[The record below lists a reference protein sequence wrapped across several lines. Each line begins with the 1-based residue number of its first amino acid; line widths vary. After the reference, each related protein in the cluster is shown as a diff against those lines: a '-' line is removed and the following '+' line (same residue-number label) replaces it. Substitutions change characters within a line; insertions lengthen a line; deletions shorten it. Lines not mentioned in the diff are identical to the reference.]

1 VIERKRE
8 MREKDTYIVIK
19 GYTVR
24 KRARQ
29 LYNRIKKI
37 IFCQERQNGLREK
50 KVPREGGEHSVLRKI
65 K

>member
-1 VIERKRE
+1 MIERKRE

-37 IFCQERQNGLREK
+37 IFCQERQYVLRERNK
-50 KVPREGGEHSVLRKI
+50 CQERGVNIVF
-65 K
+65 

>member
-37 IFCQERQNGLREK
+37 IFCQERQNVLRERK
-50 KVPREGGEHSVLRKI
+50 KCQERRG
-65 K
+65 